1 MPDTVSKTDNF
12 LKAIEK
18 YAEEQRGKLQS
29 EVEAFR
35 EREMNAAEEEGLRE
49 AYTMIQKTMAD
60 INSRIARETSKADAA
75 SKKNIFLK
83 RQQIEEEV
91 FARAKEKL
99 LAFCETE
106 KYDALMKRSAVNIS
120 HVLKADDVV
129 LYVRQDDMK
138 YKAKLK
144 LYFGVNCEIQPT
156 DEIEIGGMI
165 GVSRSMGLIADET
178 LDAKLLQ
185 QREWFYENSGLTV
198 TES

>member
-75 SKKNIFLK
+75 SRKNIFLK
-83 RQQIEEEV
+83 RQQIEDEV

-106 KYDALMKRSAVNIS
+106 KYAALMKRSAVNIS

>member
-83 RQQIEEEV
+83 RQQIEDEV

>member
-83 RQQIEEEV
+83 RQQIEDEV

-106 KYDALMKRSAVNIS
+106 KYAALMKRSAVNIS
-120 HVLKADDVV
+120 HVLKAADVV

>member
-83 RQQIEEEV
+83 RQQIEDEV

-106 KYDALMKRSAVNIS
+106 KYAALMKRSAVNIS

>member
-75 SKKNIFLK
+75 SKKNIFFK
-83 RQQIEEEV
+83 RQQIEDEV

-156 DEIEIGGMI
+156 DEIESGGMI